1 MSLKKMLGDVPL
13 TKDLLFLI
21 AIGGLYSQSVALSN
35 TFVNI
40 YLWKQ
45 SGSFYDIGFY
55 NLVIVIFQPITFIIA
70 GKMAKMMDRVI
81 VLRLGIIFLTTFYL
95 AVLLVGENANDHLIL
110 LGAILGIGYGFY
122 WLAYNVLTF
131 EITEPENRDFFN
143 GFLGILSSFGGMVG
157 PFLAGYIITH
167 MLGYKG
173 YTIIFSI
180 SMSFFAIAVVLSLF
194 IKRRPAHGRFHFWRI
209 VQERKLN
216 KNWQR
221 ITMAHVCQGWREGT
235 FFFIV
240 SVFVFISTGSEL
252 SLGSFG
258 LLNSGISFVVYY
270 FASRFIKKEYRN
282 RFILIGGIGLFLS
295 IFLLIFN
302 VSYVK
307 LLIYGASIAV
317 FYPLLL
323 IPYVSLT
330 YDVIGRGWK
339 AAEMRVEYVVVRE
352 LFLNAGRALSI
363 VVFLIAISFFEL
375 KAIMPYIIILLGLGH
390 LFIYFFVKDIKLDL

>member
-1 MSLKKMLGDVPL
+1 
-13 TKDLLFLI
+13 
-21 AIGGLYSQSVALSN
+21 
-35 TFVNI
+35 
-40 YLWKQ
+40 
-45 SGSFYDIGFY
+45 
-55 NLVIVIFQPITFIIA
+55 
-70 GKMAKMMDRVI
+70 
-81 VLRLGIIFLTTFYL
+81 
-95 AVLLVGENANDHLIL
+95 
-110 LGAILGIGYGFY
+110 
-122 WLAYNVLTF
+122 
-131 EITEPENRDFFN
+131 
-143 GFLGILSSFGGMVG
+143 
-157 PFLAGYIITH
+157 
-167 MLGYKG
+167 
-173 YTIIFSI
+173 
-180 SMSFFAIAVVLSLF
+180 
-194 IKRRPAHGRFHFWRI
+194 
-209 VQERKLN
+209 LN